1 MTASNSNEGPTLVW
15 DLFLYVSQSNPS
27 KGKSY
32 LVVPVTSPSTIRGQ
46 VLNLPKM
53 VWNYYGVVLV
63 LALFMTGCMPP
74 KNAVKLGSGL
84 SVPEDT
90 IRQLERQEGLSRSEA
105 LEVLRYQ
112 MESLEENGP
121 PSSQDPQDSGE

>member
-1 MTASNSNEGPTLVW
+1 M
-15 DLFLYVSQSNPS
+15 
-27 KGKSY
+27 
-32 LVVPVTSPSTIRGQ
+32 
-46 VLNLPKM
+46 NLPKM
-53 VWNYYGVVLV
+53 VRNCCAAGLF
-63 LALFMTGCMPP
+63 LCLFMMGCMPP

-84 SVPEDT
+84 SIPEDT

-112 MESLEENGP
+112 MQSLEENGP

>member
-1 MTASNSNEGPTLVW
+1 
-15 DLFLYVSQSNPS
+15 
-27 KGKSY
+27 
-32 LVVPVTSPSTIRGQ
+32 
-46 VLNLPKM
+46 M
-53 VWNYYGVVLV
+53 VWNYYGVVLAI
-63 LALFMTGCMPP
+63 ALFMTGCMPP
-74 KNAVKLGSGL
+74 KNVVKLGSGL

>member
-1 MTASNSNEGPTLVW
+1 MEVPCSYGT
-15 DLFLYVSQSNPS
+15 FFYVRKLNPPPRNVHP
-27 KGKSY
+27 
-32 LVVPVTSPSTIRGQ
+32 VVSVTSPSTARGQ

-53 VWNYYGVVLV
+53 VRNCCAAGLF
-63 LALFMTGCMPP
+63 LCLFMTGCMPP

-112 MESLEENGP
+112 MQSLEENGP
-121 PSSQDPQDSGE
+121 PSSQDPHDSGE

>member
-1 MTASNSNEGPTLVW
+1 MEVPCSYGT
-15 DLFLYVSQSNPS
+15 FFYVPKLNPRS
-27 KGKSY
+27 GNVHP
-32 LVVPVTSPSTIRGQ
+32 VVPVTIPSIARGQ
-46 VLNLPKM
+46 VLNLPKI
-53 VWNYYGVVLV
+53 VRNCCAAG
-63 LALFMTGCMPP
+63 LFLCLFITGCMPP

-112 MESLEENGP
+112 MQSLEENSP
-121 PSSQDPQDSGE
+121 SSSQDPQDSGE

>member
-1 MTASNSNEGPTLVW
+1 MLVW
-15 DLFLYVSQSNPS
+15 DLFLCAQIE
-27 KGKSY
+27 
-32 LVVPVTSPSTIRGQ
+32 STIRQRASGGACYDPFIARGQ
-46 VLNLPKM
+46 VLNLPKI
-53 VWNYYGVVLV
+53 VRNCCAAG
-63 LALFMTGCMPP
+63 LFLCLFITGCMPP

-112 MESLEENGP
+112 MQSLEENS
-121 PSSQDPQDSGE
+121 PSSSQGPQDSGE